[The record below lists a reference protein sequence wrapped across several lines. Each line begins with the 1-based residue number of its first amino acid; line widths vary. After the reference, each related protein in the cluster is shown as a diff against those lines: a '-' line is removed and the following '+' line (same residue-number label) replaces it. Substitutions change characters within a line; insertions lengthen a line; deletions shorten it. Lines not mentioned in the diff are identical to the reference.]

1 MSRRCF
7 ALREDE
13 QGITFWEICLSLALL
28 LAWVGLVAPFVVA
41 ATERVDRLETTVRRY
56 ERLQGEVLRD
66 AVEPSGLSKICDGD
80 LCLPTL

>member
-1 MSRRCF
+1 MT
-7 ALREDE
+7 DNE
-13 QGITFWEICLSLALL
+13 QGVTFWEICLSLALL
-28 LAWVGLVAPFVVA
+28 LAWVGVVAPFVEA

-66 AVEPSGLSKICDGD
+66 AIEPSGRQEICDKD